1 MIEELIGLNR
11 PQIIMA
17 LSTAKSEVDI
27 QGRGVGKSYSIG
39 WEMNNIV
46 RQMPRSLTSITGRTF
61 GQIYSRTLPSTMK
74 FLETIGYIKDKDY
87 VIGRTPPKSFQSP
100 YEKINKYENFISFSN
115 GTGFLMLSQ
124 ERSGS
129 ARGPNLDREIVDE
142 ALTLNKP
149 RYDQEVSPA
158 NRGNEDHFGFRSE
171 KPITQHHGFRY
182 VSSMPYTAEQKWLL
196 SYGDYYLKDAG
207 INLFD
212 IWNRI
217 VKLQMQLIAAYKQA
231 DTRLFKDL
239 WNEIVRLKKQITP
252 FVSKEGVL
260 FTLANAF
267 DNIQNLG
274 LSYIIREYDKQSLL
288 TFMVEILNYIINQVE
303 DCYYHLD
310 SATHI
315 YYDTYNDDYIR
326 GIAEDSN

>member
-87 VIGRTPPKSFQSP
+87 VIGRRPPKSFLSP

-142 ALTLNKP
+142 ALTL
-149 RYDQEVSPA
+149 
-158 NRGNEDHFGFRSE
+158 
-171 KPITQHHGFRY
+171 
-182 VSSMPYTAEQKWLL
+182 L
-196 SYGDYYLKDAG
+196 S
-207 INLFD
+207 
-212 IWNRI
+212 
-217 VKLQMQLIAAYKQA
+217 LI
-231 DTRLFKDL
+231 
-239 WNEIVRLKKQITP
+239 
-252 FVSKEGVL
+252 
-260 FTLANAF
+260 
-267 DNIQNLG
+267 
-274 LSYIIREYDKQSLL
+274 
-288 TFMVEILNYIINQVE
+288 
-303 DCYYHLD
+303 
-310 SATHI
+310 HI
-315 YYDTYNDDYIR
+315 
-326 GIAEDSN
+326 